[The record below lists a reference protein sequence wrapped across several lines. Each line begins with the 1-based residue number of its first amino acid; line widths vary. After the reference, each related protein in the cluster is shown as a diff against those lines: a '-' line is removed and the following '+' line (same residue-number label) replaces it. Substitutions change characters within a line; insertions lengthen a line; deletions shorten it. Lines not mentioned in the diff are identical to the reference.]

1 MKKMTVVLASRNK
14 GKVAE
19 LQRLIAQE
27 LGDVIELK
35 SLDEVGITEEIEED
49 GETFAENA
57 YIKARAA
64 AASGYPGL
72 GDDSGLVVPALDMAP
87 GVYSARY
94 AGAHGDDAANNA
106 LLLKN
111 LEGERNRAAAF
122 VCSLAMVFPDG
133 SAPIRANGAVE
144 GEILLSPRGEG
155 GFGYDPLFWYDP
167 LGKTLAELTPDE
179 KNAISHRGAAVR
191 QFAARFA
198 RRMGLVEDNY

>member
-1 MKKMTVVLASRNK
+1 MKKLTVVLASRNK

-19 LQRLIAQE
+19 LQRLLVQE

-35 SLDEVGITEEIEED
+35 SLDEVGITDEIEED
-49 GETFAENA
+49 GRTFAENA
-57 YIKARAA
+57 MIKARAA

-72 GDDSGLVVPALDMAP
+72 GDDSGLVVPALNMEP

-122 VCSLAMVFPDG
+122 VCSLALVFPDG

-144 GEILLSPRGEG
+144 GEILVSPRGEG

-167 LGKTLAELTPDE
+167 LGKTLAELTTDE

-191 QFAARFA
+191 QLAARLA
-198 RRMGLVEDNY
+198 RRLGLVEDNF